1 MKNYSKKYNKKILVY
16 EMKYGFIVEVIK
28 DDKDNTSE
36 FWLYHKDYGIKM
48 LCYGLRCHETDFEE
62 LIFSDINSYIKNYK
76 MLYMEY

>member
-16 EMKYGFIVEVIK
+16 EIKYDFIVEVIK

-48 LCYGLRCHETDFEE
+48 FMYGIECDEKEYEE
-62 LIFSDINSYIKNYK
+62 LIFSDINSYINIYK
-76 MLYMEY
+76 KEYMEY